1 MSGWDF
7 QAMEDQNGLRFTW
20 CARAPC
26 RRLPRNALLG
36 LRPSLFLTRPPAAR
50 RNEWPSTKVDAARI
64 VVPIAALYTPLKH
77 IEGMPPAMPY
87 EPARCKGKNC
97 PAVLH
102 PYWCARPR
110 ARRLP
115 SPHHARLVP
124 KPAPPPAPP

>member
-20 CARAPC
+20 CAR
-26 RRLPRNALLG
+26 LPRGPSPPSGRNAL
-36 LRPSLFLTRPPAAR
+36 PSLPHPSPPPAAPPAAR

-102 PYWCARPR
+102 PYWCAARPLR
-110 ARRLP
+110 APLP
-115 SPHHARLVP
+115 RTAL
-124 KPAPPPAPP
+124 AP